1 LANGVF
7 HTLDPKLGFNRPQ
20 SIQMQAED
28 IICLNMRLLHSDC
41 DSRAAGHLGV
51 SDGQSESECY

>member
-1 LANGVF
+1 
-7 HTLDPKLGFNRPQ
+7 
-20 SIQMQAED
+20 MQAED